1 MQVKYAGKKF
11 EILSTSDVRYQGV
24 MYSADPSEQSI
35 TFKNVFCYGTE
46 DRRTGDQKVEKST
59 CTYEYIVFR
68 AVSLRELWL
77 LEGNGRR
84 LDVADE
90 ILILLPLTSEMLQDA
105 KPAKR
110 DQLIGERLFP
120 KIQVALAPR
129 REHVLLPRLAGKIT
143 GMLLE
148 MDNTELLV
156 LLSEQRALMNKI
168 NQALGVLK
176 LAGYQQKQKQSQQ
189 KQSQQNPG
197 STRTRAAAIQRATPK
212 QNDERPSNAMIDE
225 YESKEFDDVSK
236 VKAAP
241 AKKDKKAAKKA
252 NSKADDSDEEGSSF
266 DDSSHS
272 DDEKEDVS
280 KVNAAPA
287 KKDKKPKE
295 KPFQKA
301 LSKEAEK
308 KRLIGRYLFALT
320 KIQDVEPRLAGKT
333 GRTIVT
339 GMLLEMDNTEL
350 LVLLSEQRALM
361 NKINEALAV
370 LKDHQQKQLRLHLE
384 KHESKEAESK
394 VKAAPAKKDKKAG
407 WNPIQK
413 MTAALRRRDAANALG
428 EFMRS
433 EDE

>member
-90 ILILLPLTSEMLQDA
+90 IIILLPLTSEMLQDA

-129 REHVLLPRLAGKIT
+129 REHVSLPRLAGKIT

-176 LAGYQQKQKQSQQ
+176 LAGYQQKQSQQKQSQQ
-189 KQSQQNPG
+189 KQSQQNPD
-197 STRTRAAAIQRATPK
+197 RTRAAAIQRATPK
-212 QNDERPSNAMIDE
+212 QNDERPSNAMVDE

-241 AKKDKKAAKKA
+241 AKKDAKL
-252 NSKADDSDEEGSSF
+252 
-266 DDSSHS
+266 
-272 DDEKEDVS
+272 
-280 KVNAAPA
+280 
-287 KKDKKPKE
+287 KP
-295 KPFQKA
+295 
-301 LSKEAEK
+301 AEK
-308 KRLIGRYLFALT
+308 MRLIGERLFP

-350 LVLLSEQRALM
+350 LVLLSDQRALM

-370 LKDHQQKQLRLHLE
+370 LEDHHQKQLRLHLE
-384 KHESKEAESK
+384 KYESKEAESK
-394 VKAAPAKKDKKAG
+394 VKAAPAKKDKKPKKNPFQKFTAAAG
-407 WNPIQK
+407 
-413 MTAALRRRDAANALG
+413 AALRRRDAANALG
-428 EFMRS
+428 DFMRFDDEEF